1 MTVRCDGAGLVD
13 DGLDAIHRDS
23 AFTLRLSS
31 YFPRPAGASPAPR
44 CGEHK
49 DFGTFTL
56 LFQAITDPCIL
67 GR

>member
-1 MTVRCDGAGLVD
+1 MD
-13 DGLDAIHRDS
+13 DGLEAIHKDS

-31 YFPRPAGASPAPR
+31 YFPRRAGATPAPR

-56 LFQAITDPCIL
+56 LFQATTDLCIP
-67 GR
+67 

>member
-1 MTVRCDGAGLVD
+1 MD
-13 DGLDAIHRDS
+13 DGLDAIHKDS

-31 YFPRPAGASPAPR
+31 YFSRPAGASLAPR

-56 LFQAITDPCIL
+56 LFQAIIDPRIL
-67 GR
+67 CQQ